1 MKLQFIIRAK
11 NKPTKRQHVRY
22 NFLELHYRSLRGF
35 DRVVSFEKPPKPSAT
50 IYDLSETIVSDWTKL
65 QIARKDDFVYGA
77 SEIDD
82 NVVFRTESIKQSLI
96 KLIEEVISSKF
107 SKEYINQY
115 TGKEYKLL
123 FTLSF
128 DMADETCELIS
139 STIEEL

>member
-1 MKLQFIIRAK
+1 MKLQFILQVK

-35 DRVVSFEKPPKPSAT
+35 DRVVSFELLKPSAT
-50 IYDLSETIVSDWTKL
+50 IHDLSEAIVSDWTKL
-65 QIARKDDFVYGA
+65 QIVRKDDFVYGA

-82 NVVFRTESIKQSLI
+82 KIIFHAESIKQSLI

>member
-1 MKLQFIIRAK
+1 MKLQFILQVK
-11 NKPTKRQHVRY
+11 NKLTKRQHIRY

-35 DRVVSFEKPPKPSAT
+35 DCVVSFDSHRPSAS
-50 IYDLSETIVSDWTKL
+50 IHDLSKTIVSDWAKL

-82 NVVFRTESIKQSLI
+82 KIIFHSESTKQSLI
-96 KLIEEVISSKF
+96 KIIEKIISSKF
-107 SKEYINQY
+107 NTEFINQY
-115 TGKEYKLL
+115 IREEYKLL